1 MYKFSKIIFAYYL
14 LFLFWG
20 ILFKFDITHTINT
33 AHLFPSRSL
42 NVSPFD
48 ASGGRLEIL
57 FNVLIFIPFGFF
69 MGRFSERSFLGK
81 WGAIFL
87 VSLFVEILQYIF
99 GIGATDITDI
109 ITNTSGGLMGLLLY
123 HAFQKNE
130 RRQDVTSFFFGGFLL
145 FFTFILLLH

>member
-1 MYKFSKIIFAYYL
+1 MF
-14 LFLFWG
+14 
-20 ILFKFDITHTINT
+20 
-33 AHLFPSRSL
+33 HL
-42 NVSPFD
+42 FD

-57 FNVLIFIPFGFF
+57 FNILIFIPFGFF

-81 WGAIFL
+81 WGTIFL
-87 VSLFVEILQYIF
+87 VSLFVETLQYIF

-130 RRQDVTSFFFGGFLL
+130 RRQDVVSLFFGGFLL
-145 FFTFILLLH
+145 FFTFILLLY

>member
-1 MYKFSKIIFAYYL
+1 M
-14 LFLFWG
+14 G

-57 FNVLIFIPFGFF
+57 LISLFLFLLVF

-81 WGAIFL
+81 WGTIFL

-130 RRQDVTSFFFGGFLL
+130 RRQDVVSLFLVAFFSSLLSFFY
-145 FFTFILLLH
+145 FIKKS